1 MAAVPVNVHAMPN
14 PNVPTHAPAAHDA
27 GLIETGLSRQ
37 TVYRGRMLHAVR
49 DDVVLPDGTAAT
61 REFIIH
67 PGAVMIIPLLDDG
80 RVVLERQFRYPV
92 DRVMIEFPAGKLD
105 AGEGSL
111 RCAQRELQEETGYV
125 ATEWAYAGVTHP
137 VISYSTEHIDIW
149 FARGLTAGS
158 RALDQGEFLDV
169 ITATVDE
176 LIDWCAQGH
185 VTDAKTLAGA
195 MWLQNVQSGHWQ
207 LPWATH
213 DSPAQPVPPGPR
225 CPAVQGG
232 RT

>member
-1 MAAVPVNVHAMPN
+1 MAAVRVNVHAMPD
-14 PNVPTHAPAAHDA
+14 PRSSAIAFAARDA
-27 GLIETGLSRQ
+27 GLIETGLTRQ
-37 TVYRGRMLHAVR
+37 TVYSGRMLHAVR
-49 DDVVLPDGTAAT
+49 DGVALPDGTAAT
-61 REFIIH
+61 REYIIH
-67 PGAVMIIPLLDDG
+67 PGAVMVVPLLDDG

-92 DRVMIEFPAGKLD
+92 GRVMVEFPAGKLD

-158 RALDQGEFLDV
+158 RALDPGEFLDV
-169 ITATVDE
+169 ITATADE

-195 MWLQNVQSGHWQ
+195 MWLQNVRSGRWQ
-207 LPWATH
+207 LSWAAL
-213 DSPAQPVPPGPR
+213 DSPSQPMPPGPR
-225 CPAVQGG
+225 CPMVQGG
-232 RT
+232 HT